1 MKDIKRILC
10 AVDFSE
16 ATGKVAGW
24 AAYLGRR
31 LGAEVLLLY
40 VVPDM
45 ARYQDFQV
53 SAGYITGFER
63 EIMNGARL
71 NMEDCLN
78 TCLQGQEAQGL
89 VVMGDAAQQILAV
102 AAEHK
107 ADLIV
112 IGTHGRKGLDRII
125 FGSVADQVV
134 KTSPVPVLTV
144 RPYEKA

>member
-1 MKDIKRILC
+1 MKDIKKILC

-16 ATGKVAGW
+16 ATARVADW
-24 AAYLGRR
+24 AAYLGRT

-45 ARYQDFQV
+45 GRYSDFQV

-71 NMEDCLN
+71 NMEDCLD
-78 TCLQGQEAQGL
+78 TLEGQNVQGL
-89 VVMGDAAQQILAV
+89 VVMGDPAREILSAV
-102 AAEHK
+102 TEHR
-107 ADLIV
+107 ANLVV

-134 KTSPVPVLTV
+134 KTSPVPVITV
-144 RPYEKA
+144 RPYDRA